1 MNMRVE
7 RYFVVERRL
16 NGIKIMSTNSYKI
29 STTTNIEM
37 QFILKIKETMDEKIN
52 IVTTYYK
59 HHDPYEYFSRQQQ
72 QYKDEQAILYLIQN
86 KSYICLLLH
95 IHLNTFLLRLK
106 STINLKLTRTQQKLQ
121 ELLPS
126 P

>member
-1 MNMRVE
+1 MKKCIE
-7 RYFVVERRL
+7 KYFVVERRL
-16 NGIKIMSTNSYKI
+16 NRIKIMSTNSYKI

-37 QFILKIKETMDEKIN
+37 QFILKIKETKDENESIL
-52 IVTTYYK
+52 ITYYK
-59 HHDPYEYFSRQQQ
+59 HHDPYEYFSRLQQ

>member
-1 MNMRVE
+1 MKKCIE
-7 RYFVVERRL
+7 KYFVVERRL
-16 NGIKIMSTNSYKI
+16 NRIKIMSTNSYKI

-37 QFILKIKETMDEKIN
+37 QFILKIKETMDEKMK

-86 KSYICLLLH
+86 KSYICLRRH
-95 IHLNTFLLRLK
+95 IHLNTFLFRLK
-106 STINLKLTRTQQKLQ
+106 STINLK
-121 ELLPS
+121 
-126 P
+126 